1 MNTEDVIRRLEQMR
15 EASLNRQSR
24 LEKKVVHR
32 EEALSA
38 DFSEQA
44 VELQNQETMEQLM
57 VQVQAELRAI
67 QAAFNRI
74 SDGVYDECSRCNAS
88 IESDRLIALPTTTLC
103 ASCAQAE

>member
-15 EASLNRQSR
+15 EAALTRQAR

-57 VQVQAELRAI
+57 DQVRHELSAI
-67 QAAFNRI
+67 QVAFNRI
-74 SDGVYDECSRCNAS
+74 NDSVYDQCSSCDGQ

-103 ASCAQAE
+103 ASCARTG

>member
-1 MNTEDVIRRLEQMR
+1 MNSEDVIRRLEQMR
-15 EASLNRQSR
+15 EAALTRQNR

-57 VQVQAELRAI
+57 TQVQAELRAI
-67 QAAFNRI
+67 QVSLNRI
-74 SDGVYDECSRCNAS
+74 HDGVYDTCSKCNES

-103 ASCAQAE
+103 SSCAQAE